1 MKTQRTLVVG
11 PSWIGDM
18 VLAQSLFITL
28 RRRDPEISIDVVAP
42 RWSRAI
48 LARMPEVGDAVEVG
62 VQHGELGLR
71 KRYRVGQRLRD
82 RGYDQAIVLPRSLK
96 SALLPFFARIPR
108 RTGYRGESRYG
119 LINDMRP
126 LDGSLC
132 PQTVQRFV
140 ALGQAAGEPVP
151 PPIPSPRLTL
161 DEEGRE
167 RAVKRLG
174 LSGDRPV
181 IGLVPGA
188 QYGSSRRWPAEK
200 FGELAGKLVEEGY
213 RVWIFGSAADRE
225 AAQTILSHCSGNVLD
240 LTGRTELE
248 EVVDLISLASVVVT
262 NDTGLM
268 HVAGAVGTRV
278 VALYGATTPEH
289 TPSLAESHRMIYRG
303 IECSPCTA
311 RICPFGH
318 KRCLTEIETGEVFEA
333 TRTLAQEPH
342 ILE

>member
-1 MKTQRTLVVG
+1 
-11 PSWIGDM
+11 
-18 VLAQSLFITL
+18 
-28 RRRDPEISIDVVAP
+28 
-42 RWSRAI
+42 
-48 LARMPEVGDAVEVG
+48 
-62 VQHGELGLR
+62 
-71 KRYRVGQRLRD
+71 VGQRLRD
-82 RGYDQAIVLPRSLK
+82 RGYVQAIVLPRSLK

-119 LINDMRP
+119 LINDMRT
-126 LDGSLC
+126 LDRSLC

-151 PPIPSPRLTL
+151 PPIPSPRLIVE
-161 DEEGRE
+161 EEGRQ
-167 RAVKRLG
+167 RALKRLG
-174 LSGDRPV
+174 LSVDAPV

-188 QYGSSRRWPAEK
+188 QYGSSRRWPAER
-200 FGELAGKLVEEGY
+200 FGELAARLVAAGY
-213 RVWIFGSAADRE
+213 AVWIFGSAADGD
-225 AAQTILSHCSGNVLD
+225 AARTIRGRCSGNLVD

-289 TPSLAESHRMIYRG
+289 TPSLAENHRMIYRD
-303 IECSPCTA
+303 IECSPCSA

-318 KRCLTEIETGEVFEA
+318 NRCLTEIETGEVFEA

>member
-1 MKTQRTLVVG
+1 
-11 PSWIGDM
+11 M
-18 VLAQSLFITL
+18 VMAQSLFITL
-28 RRRDPEISIDVVAP
+28 RRRDPESRIDVVAP

-48 LARMPEVGDAVEVG
+48 LARMPEVADAIEVG

-71 KRYRVGQRLRD
+71 KRYRVGQSLRG
-82 RGYDQAIVLPRSLK
+82 RRYDQAIVLPRSLK
-96 SALLPFFARIPR
+96 AALLPFFARIPR

-126 LDGSLC
+126 LDRSLC

-140 ALGQAAGEPVP
+140 ALGQPAGDPVP

-161 DEEGRE
+161 DEGSRE
-167 RAVKRLG
+167 RAVSRLG
-174 LSGDRPV
+174 LSGDGPL

-188 QYGSSRRWPAEK
+188 QYGTSRRWPAER
-200 FGELAGKLVEEGY
+200 FGELAGKLVREGY
-213 RVWIFGSAADRE
+213 RVWIFGSAADSE
-225 AAQTILSHCSGNVLD
+225 AAQTILSHCTGNVLD

-248 EVVDLISLASVVVT
+248 EVVDLISLPQAVVT

-278 VALYGATTPEH
+278 VVVYGATTPEH
-289 TPSLAESHRMIYRG
+289 TPSLADESRMIYRG
-303 IECSPCTA
+303 IECSPCSA
-311 RICPFGH
+311 RICPFEH
-318 KRCLTEIETGEVFEA
+318 NRCLTEIGTDEVFEA
-333 TRTLAQEPH
+333 LRALARPSH